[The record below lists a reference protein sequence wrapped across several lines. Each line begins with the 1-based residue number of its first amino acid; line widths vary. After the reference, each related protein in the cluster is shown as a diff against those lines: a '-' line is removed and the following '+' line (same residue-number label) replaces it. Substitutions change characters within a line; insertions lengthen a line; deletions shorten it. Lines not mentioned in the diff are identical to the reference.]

1 MMNVVL
7 ADLQQ
12 VYIFINNTFIEVA
25 HYLIL
30 HDYIKKT
37 YLPALYF
44 LLSMSSNLG
53 SVKNSIRE
61 VNENVRHQIQ
71 RSFDDL

>member
-30 HDYIKKT
+30 HDYIKKKT

-61 VNENVRHQIQ
+61 VNGNVRHQIR
-71 RSFDDL
+71 RSLDL